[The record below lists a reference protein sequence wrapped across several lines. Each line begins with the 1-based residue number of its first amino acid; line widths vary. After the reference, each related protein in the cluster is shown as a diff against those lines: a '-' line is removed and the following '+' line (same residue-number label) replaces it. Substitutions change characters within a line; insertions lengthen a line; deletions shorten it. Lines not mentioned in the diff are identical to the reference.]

1 MLSFASFWFP
11 LHSFALLTMLS
22 SENPAE
28 TCTAVQPC
36 YHGRRVYSTNSS
48 RSCAHARA
56 RKKKRNLAEP
66 CGTLRNLAE
75 PSRNLAEPAQQGK
88 SLRKPLRNL
97 AEPSR
102 NCCGTFAEPCGTLEA
117 RESLKKFCGTFAEPC
132 GTSQPATRGTLRNL
146 PATFAE
152 PSRNPQGTLRA
163 I

>member
-1 MLSFASFWFP
+1 VGPRPPRTPPVRRSGAFLSQKIISARPQQRVDNISGFPLGGHSRFRVYCIFVSASLLSFASFWFP

-66 CGTLRNLAE
+66 CGTLRNL
-75 PSRNLAEPAQQGK
+75 
-88 SLRKPLRNL
+88 
-97 AEPSR
+97 
-102 NCCGTFAEPCGTLEA
+102 
-117 RESLKKFCGTFAEPC
+117 
-132 GTSQPATRGTLRNL
+132 RGTLRNL
-146 PATFAE
+146 P
-152 PSRNPQGTLRA
+152 SKGNP
-163 I
+163 